1 MSKMPRDHAALIEK
15 TITSIKEKG
24 INDARISLTCG
35 RNKVNEAT
43 IRKIAMWVK
52 E

>member
-1 MSKMPRDHAALIEK
+1 MSKMPRDYAQLIQD
-15 TITSIKEKG
+15 TITEIKEKG
-24 INDARISLTCG
+24 INDTRIALTCVK
-35 RNKVNEAT
+35 RKINEAT